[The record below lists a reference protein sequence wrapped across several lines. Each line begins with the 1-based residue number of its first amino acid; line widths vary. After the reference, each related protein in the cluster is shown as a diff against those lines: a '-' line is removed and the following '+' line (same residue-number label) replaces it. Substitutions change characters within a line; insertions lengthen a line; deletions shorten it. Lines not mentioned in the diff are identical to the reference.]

1 MTDSN
6 KINLE
11 YATILVNAARIKALS
26 DKCHSLVKISNE
38 INSQLEETRAEMR
51 KLNREQP
58 EDFKTDLPSLLKFF
72 NL

>member
-6 KINLE
+6 KVKLE

-51 KLNREQP
+51 KLNQEQP
-58 EDFKTDLPSLLKFF
+58 ENFKTDLPSLIADFLP
-72 NL
+72 

>member
-51 KLNREQP
+51 ELNREQP

-72 NL
+72 DL